1 MGLEDVYKRQSLI
14 VGSSI
19 PVSVLTTLILMNAF
33 GFSFNIV
40 SLGGLVIGVGMMV
53 DNSIVV
59 LESCFQRRERN
70 LTFRDAAIE
79 GARIVT
85 SSVAA
90 STLTTVVVFLPISI
104 MEGLSGQMFRQL
116 GFTIVFSLTGSLISA
131 LTIVPV
137 SYTHLDVYKRQS

>member
-1 MGLEDVYKRQSLI
+1 
-14 VGSSI
+14 
-19 PVSVLTTLILMNAF
+19 
-33 GFSFNIV
+33 
-40 SLGGLVIGVGMMV
+40 MMV

-79 GARIVT
+79 GTRIVT

-116 GFTIVFSLTGSLISA
+116 GFTIVFSLTASLISA
-131 LTIVPV
+131 LTIVPLLFYRLAPKEKEDSHV
-137 SYTHLDVYKRQS
+137 NRVLNKITIAYGNFLKKTFRHKICL

>member
-1 MGLEDVYKRQSLI
+1 
-14 VGSSI
+14 
-19 PVSVLTTLILMNAF
+19 MNAF

-116 GFTIVFSLTGSLISA
+116 GFTIVFSLTASLISA
-131 LTIVPV
+131 LTIVPLLFYRLAPKENDCIRKFPEKNV
-137 SYTHLDVYKRQS
+137 QA